1 MFMYYDTMIGCYE
14 NGNDRWMEYDNVRTN
29 RSFFARLLGMR

>member
-14 NGNDRWMEYDNVRTN
+14 SNNNAWMEYDNVVVR
-29 RSFFARLLGMR
+29 RSFLARLLGM